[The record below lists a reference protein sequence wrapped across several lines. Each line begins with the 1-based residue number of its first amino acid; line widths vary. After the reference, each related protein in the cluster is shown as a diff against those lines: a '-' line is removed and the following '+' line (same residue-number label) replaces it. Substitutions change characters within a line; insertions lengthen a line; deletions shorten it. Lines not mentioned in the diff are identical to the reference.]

1 MKIVI
6 ALVVI
11 LVQEAMAFTVPQSP
25 VDVSTLLLRQQHSR
39 TGRYSLNIPMVV
51 SYGSSSDD
59 DMMNVQPEESTP
71 IADMESSSP
80 TSSSR
85 AMELGFDKPQQ
96 KQPDVGSNANQS
108 MMQQEKLLRSLDDS
122 AKFKIRNDARFTWL
136 ALFLVSAAYGYSCF
150 NPQLGYLE
158 LLGLPDGGLVG
169 GASGAFLALTSLI
182 LFFLPELFRKK

>member
-1 MKIVI
+1 MKFVI
-6 ALVVI
+6 AAVVM
-11 LVQEAMAFTVPQSP
+11 LVQEATAFTLPQGP

-39 TGRYSLNIPMVV
+39 TGRYSLNIPTVV
-51 SYGSSSDD
+51 SYGSNSDD
-59 DMMNVQPEESTP
+59 DMNVQSEESTP
-71 IADMESSSP
+71 VADWESESSP
-80 TSSSR
+80 SR

-96 KQPDVGSNANQS
+96 KQSDTNNVNQS
-108 MMQQEKLLRSLDDS
+108 MQQEKLLRSLDDS

-150 NPQLGYLE
+150 NPELGYLE

-182 LFFLPELFRKK
+182 LFFLPEIFRKK